1 MKKFKTYGII
11 ALVILGLLF
20 FVGTSIKS
28 CSQSSKID
36 KLEQKLSMAEA
47 SRDSISTVYNKS
59 LKSWE
64 YSRSMYVANENVLKS
79 DLAKY
84 SKQLDSLRKAKP
96 KADAGFVADT
106 ETETDIVFETV
117 EVIKYKDS
125 LPTYKYTYK
134 DQFNEGKATAYPD
147 SLRLNLITKTGLVGV
162 MDQGRLQVTPTNPNV
177 KITNLEGFQ
186 VTQPKIK
193 TKFWRGF
200 TLGVGLGAVATGAI
214 ILAK

>member
-1 MKKFKTYGII
+1 
-11 ALVILGLLF
+11 
-20 FVGTSIKS
+20 
-28 CSQSSKID
+28 
-36 KLEQKLSMAEA
+36 MAEA
-47 SRDSISTVYNKS
+47 SRDSISTVYNQS

-64 YSRSMYVANENVLKS
+64 YSRSMYVANEGVLKS

-106 ETETDIVFETV
+106 ETKTEIVFETV

-134 DQFNEGKATAYPD
+134 DNFNEGKATAYPD

-186 VTQPKIK
+186 VTQPKVK

-200 TLGVGLGAVATGAI
+200 TIGVGIGAVATGAI